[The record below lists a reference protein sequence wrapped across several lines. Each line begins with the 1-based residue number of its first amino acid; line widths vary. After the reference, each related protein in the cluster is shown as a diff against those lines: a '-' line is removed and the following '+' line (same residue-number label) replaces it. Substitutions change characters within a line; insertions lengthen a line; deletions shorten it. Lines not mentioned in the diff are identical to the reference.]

1 MGIASGPIVSNFESN
16 PGHVGYYLVRK
27 LVLIEL
33 YHVRNNNVCGGL
45 PARLARV
52 GLVILALAI
61 IGAISAHP
69 QSKTGAAAA
78 NTNSSS
84 PLESV
89 LTQIDSASAQFRNAE
104 ADFVWDQYQKVVNE
118 TDTQKG
124 KVYYRRIGK
133 GETQMSANIQSP
145 DQKFLVFADGKV
157 RLYQP
162 KIQQVNEYDAGKN
175 REQFQS
181 FLVLG
186 FGGRGHDLPKQ
197 FDVKFGGYENVNGV
211 KTAKLE
217 LSPKAPNVKNMFNQ
231 IVIWIDP
238 ARGISLKQ
246 QFFEPSGDY
255 RIANYSNIKLNVK
268 VRDDVFKL
276 HTSGSIKTVKG
287 K

>member
-1 MGIASGPIVSNFESN
+1 M
-16 PGHVGYYLVRK
+16 
-27 LVLIEL
+27 LIDR
-33 YHVRNNNVCGGL
+33 YQTRNTVERRL
-45 PARLARV
+45 PARAGIV
-52 GLVILALAI
+52 SLVIVALAMMSV
-61 IGAISAHP
+61 ISVCA
-69 QSKTGAAAA
+69 QTKNSAAA

-84 PLESV
+84 ALESV
-89 LTQIDSASAQFRNAE
+89 LTQMDSASAQFRNAE

-124 KVYYRRIGK
+124 KVYYRRTGK

-145 DQKFLVFADGKV
+145 DEKSLVFADGKV

-175 REQFQS
+175 RDQFQS

-197 FDVKFGGYENVNGV
+197 FDVNFGGFEAINGV

-217 LSPKAPNVKNMFNQ
+217 LVPKAPNVKNMFNQ
-231 IVIWIDP
+231 IVIWVDP
-238 ARGISLKQ
+238 GRGISLKQ

-255 RIANYSNIKLNVK
+255 RIANYSNIKLNTK
-268 VRDDVFKL
+268 VPDDVFKL
-276 HTSGSIKTVKG
+276 HTSGSVKTVKG